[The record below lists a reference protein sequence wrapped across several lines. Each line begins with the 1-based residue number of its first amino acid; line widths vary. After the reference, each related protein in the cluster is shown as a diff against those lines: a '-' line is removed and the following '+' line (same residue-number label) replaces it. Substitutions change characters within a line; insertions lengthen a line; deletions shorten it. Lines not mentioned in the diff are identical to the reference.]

1 MITCSCVC
9 KTWNAFLI
17 AQIPYTVNIINIC
30 EYLSIETLTTTK
42 ATKNHYPKK
51 SLNYEKLRIS
61 QLEDTIQLLITSI
74 KSFNLTNP
82 EADFYLLHGA
92 NPKLISSF
100 SKFSGIITSLILDTY
115 KILYS
120 ILNFETELN
129 DNFDT
134 IEFSIRRTF
143 NQIQDMFLSPKDPD
157 TIHQPHLIIE
167 EEPLRN
173 LWVKLFGD
181 KCYWVSFSQFEKDYL
196 KGLKKVAIGI
206 TSKIETVLRFTV
218 HFPANDCVSTYSV
231 HLLGCHWGPFRDIST
246 NISEYALKDGF
257 AGMIN
262 MYQACKELEK
272 INRNECYLIRYSRQC
287 PELLTISHYKNNSVR
302 HTRKARTES
311 IRTLLKKDKIEHC
324 PLPVLF
330 KWAEAEQKSGNIY
343 EYVTDGD
350 YYSYGYK

>member
-1 MITCSCVC
+1 
-9 KTWNAFLI
+9 
-17 AQIPYTVNIINIC
+17 
-30 EYLSIETLTTTK
+30 
-42 ATKNHYPKK
+42 
-51 SLNYEKLRIS
+51 
-61 QLEDTIQLLITSI
+61 
-74 KSFNLTNP
+74 
-82 EADFYLLHGA
+82 
-92 NPKLISSF
+92 
-100 SKFSGIITSLILDTY
+100 
-115 KILYS
+115 
-120 ILNFETELN
+120 
-129 DNFDT
+129 
-134 IEFSIRRTF
+134 
-143 NQIQDMFLSPKDPD
+143 
-157 TIHQPHLIIE
+157 
-167 EEPLRN
+167 
-173 LWVKLFGD
+173 
-181 KCYWVSFSQFEKDYL
+181 
-196 KGLKKVAIGI
+196 
-206 TSKIETVLRFTV
+206 VLRFTV